1 MEASS
6 WSEGP
11 CRRACATGATMS
23 EQASCQGACV
33 AHGWSSLQDFSHKA
47 PRWLARRQQR
57 LAANRT
63 ATRRGRRSKSGGSS
77 GGAGSSGGGG
87 GGSSGFTATW
97 TEGLQL
103 QAEYNASL
111 SLRDACA
118 FFFADDVPAR
128 THTPDSHA
136 TARTGP

>member
-1 MEASS
+1 
-6 WSEGP
+6 
-11 CRRACATGATMS
+11 MS

-63 ATRRGRRSKSGGSS
+63 ATRRGRRSKSGASG

-87 GGSSGFTATW
+87 GGGGGGFTATW

-128 THTPDSHA
+128 NQTSHA
-136 TARTGP
+136 TACAGPA